1 MLTSIVLGFLA
12 GRISEPAAEL
22 DSVAASFE
30 QPDVFAVAFEF
41 FLWSQ
46 VVLTA
51 AALIWI
57 LAPGVVALVRVCSPA
72 VAAYLS
78 FASAVDCSGA
88 GRDWYFVKRALVG
101 YAGLVV
107 AFSTMALAWHLARRR
122 IAVRPR
128 RLRRWAVVP
137 DDEEGG

>member
-1 MLTSIVLGFLA
+1 MLTSIVLGFFA
-12 GRISEPAAEL
+12 GRISEPAADL
-22 DSVAASFE
+22 DSVAVSFE
-30 QPDVFAVAFEF
+30 QPEVFAIAFEF
-41 FLWSQ
+41 FLWSL

-57 LAPGVVALVRVCSPA
+57 LAPGVIALVCVCSPT

-78 FASAVDCSGA
+78 FAPAVDCSSA

-107 AFSTMALAWHLARRR
+107 AFCVIALAWHLARRR
-122 IAVRPR
+122 IAAQPR
-128 RLRRWAVVP
+128 KFRRWTVVP
-137 DDEEGG
+137 DDPEGK